1 MSLVVLKD
9 FRRKAV
15 ASCLLRALM
24 ANLPEGVDILKIN
37 NIDHSDK
44 AMMAFLEKAGAKH
57 VIDQFEMEY
66 IFHD

>member
-1 MSLVVLKD
+1 MCQFRQGNRQYPLLRWIMSLVVLRD

-24 ANLPEGVDILKIN
+24 ANLPEGVDIVKIN
-37 NIDHSDK
+37 N
-44 AMMAFLEKAGAKH
+44 
-57 VIDQFEMEY
+57 IDQFEMEY

>member
-24 ANLPEGVDILKIN
+24 ANLPEGTSFPTGY
-37 NIDHSDK
+37 SDMFEK
-44 AMMAFLEKAGAKH
+44 MSEHFLNESTIGTI
-57 VIDQFEMEY
+57 VLV
-66 IFHD
+66 

>member
-24 ANLPEGVDILKIN
+24 ANLSEGVDIVKIN
-37 NIDHSDK
+37 N
-44 AMMAFLEKAGAKH
+44 
-57 VIDQFEMEY
+57 IDQFEMEY